1 MKRRLFVII
10 LFFSLNSLT
19 VFAQGTVNGCL
30 ITSSNVVYTS
40 KEGFLVNEVLK
51 VLLGGNDS
59 YASTSG
65 VPLSSNYCSWS
76 PAPSG
81 TINCGVC
88 TNYSLNVLGAVTGCQ
103 SGAMLQGYVGTYTM
117 VQCDLDDYTWLF
129 GATAS
134 LFGIFIIRKRN
145 KL

>member
-1 MKRRLFVII
+1 MKRRLFVIL

-19 VFAQGTVNGCL
+19 VFAQGSASGCL
-30 ITSSNVVYTS
+30 LPDNKVYTN
-40 KEGFLVNEVLK
+40 KPVLSGT
-51 VLLGGNDS
+51 VYDS
-59 YASTSG
+59 STAVS
-65 VPLSSNYCSWS
+65 LSANYCSWTPTS
-76 PAPSG
+76 SSTCSVCFNGLINALGLCVSLNGNNPANIVYGTSG
-81 TINCGVC
+81 TF
-88 TNYSLNVLGAVTGCQ
+88 
-103 SGAMLQGYVGTYTM
+103 TM